1 MSNVLKIFIVLNF
14 VLAIVFVAVA
24 ATLLGKAD
32 NWKKEYDQ
40 LKKTSQAELSDMT
53 TDRNTWKTKQTETNA
68 SLNGVTN
75 ERDSFKKDVVS
86 LGEQLTETKREKEKL
101 GASLNELTEVNKTF
115 GTQIESAMKDR
126 ETYAKRMATAEEN
139 ARSAMSAKETAEDE
153 SRRLEQKIESL
164 GEEIAQLNRDL
175 ADARSDLAKNKN
187 LVKIAVDRGF
197 DIGNLIATPAITAVV
212 QRVNPELKFV
222 MLSVGRD
229 QKVSKGMRFHISRD
243 GSYVGEVQV
252 DYVYPKACSASF
264 VTQKDG
270 AAFQAGDNANT
281 RL

>member
-32 NWKKEYDQ
+32 NWKNEYDS
-40 LKKTSQAELSDMT
+40 LKKSLSADLTTMT
-53 TDRNTWKTKQTETNA
+53 GKRDEWKTKHTDASNSLTQVTNQRDSMSTQVD
-68 SLNGVTN
+68 SLNV
-75 ERDSFKKDVVS
+75 R
-86 LGEQLTETKREKEKL
+86 LTELKREREKL
-101 GASLNELTEVNKTF
+101 QNSLDELTEVKKTF

-126 ETYAKRMATAEEN
+126 ETYAKRMSTAEEN
-139 ARSAMSAKETAEDE
+139 ARSALGAKETAEDE
-153 SRRLEQKIESL
+153 SRRLEQKIEGL
-164 GEEIAQLNRDL
+164 GEDIAQLQRDL
-175 ADARSDLAKNKN
+175 ADARSELAKKNN
-187 LVKIAVDRGF
+187 LVKIALDRGF
-197 DIGNLIATPAITAVV
+197 VPGDLLATPAITAVV

-229 QKVSKGMRFHISRD
+229 QNVSKGMRFHVSRD

-264 VTQKDG
+264 VTQKPG